1 MEKYWLTGA
10 DSKSVTFLVM
20 ATVHYSGLRGV
31 HTEVDCVPKGWHS
44 CQQHLQCIF
53 TPTMSMQKEKEW
65 RDFACIPNCW
75 GMRTSLQ
82 PALDRKTTLRFL
94 WGLRALQSVS
104 EEMEISLNS
113 KHLFKAISGPL
124 DSEFECATGAQV
136 DANLRPIWRV
146 VRALCSRDA
155 LLPCV
160 PLKQCNGQQCR
171 DTAECQRHCTPAGLC
186 WMCCPAPCQHY
197 SASRTALWRASQ
209 SPCCKAAASAF
220 LDQATLL
227 YW

>member
-1 MEKYWLTGA
+1 MLPKTKELPPLSLFQSTLKLMEKYWLTGA

-113 KHLFKAISGPL
+113 KHLFKAISGL
-124 DSEFECATGAQV
+124 SGFW
-136 DANLRPIWRV
+136 IWV
-146 VRALCSRDA
+146 
-155 LLPCV
+155 
-160 PLKQCNGQQCR
+160 CNRGTSWC
-171 DTAECQRHCTPAGLC
+171 
-186 WMCCPAPCQHY
+186 
-197 SASRTALWRASQ
+197 
-209 SPCCKAAASAF
+209 
-220 LDQATLL
+220 
-227 YW
+227 